1 MPFSS
6 RVQRSACCEEK
17 LTEPFERSMPFWS
30 CRRSLS
36 LAVTEATRAPWRESS
51 LITEGTRR
59 SSGPVITTGSFVAR
73 SR

>member
-6 RVQRSACCEEK
+6 MVHRSACCEEK
-17 LTEPFERSMPFWS
+17 LTEPLERSMPFWS

-36 LAVTEATRAPWRESS
+36 LAVIDATRAPWRENS
-51 LITEGTRR
+51 LITEGTL
-59 SSGPVITTGSFVAR
+59 SNSGPVITTGSPVSR

>member
-6 RVQRSACCEEK
+6 IVQRSACWEEK
-17 LTEPFERSMPFWS
+17 LTEPLVRSMPFWS

-36 LAVTEATRAPWRESS
+36 LAVTETTRAPRRENS
-51 LITEGTRR
+51 LITELTFS